1 MRREKNKIRTIPHT
15 NTTMPKGANKKKRA
29 KKRRQERERERAR
42 AASAD
47 VDTTTTNTMRA
58 ADVPHIVQQMAA
70 AIGASPEEVMQA
82 RQRALQSMGHMTVG
96 ELQDALGRVRHH
108 DSSKLHT
115 SIEQTRGACGGDYH
129 CWFET
134 EDGKIYN
141 LPGGERIA
149 GDIPKY
155 NKDNPRTPY
164 NLREAYPPQLQKE
177 CYETYMVPYL
187 QLLELLQKKDAD
199 VKSKLLAKVM
209 NPSVTWENK
218 CVNRAAVLIFLG
230 IWSKDALR
238 FGGVG
243 WVGSDGKPHFEFG

>member
-1 MRREKNKIRTIPHT
+1 
-15 NTTMPKGANKKKRA
+15 MPKGANKKKRA
-29 KKRRQERERERAR
+29 KKRRQERERAR
-42 AASAD
+42 VASSAAVAA
-47 VDTTTTNTMRA
+47 TANTMPVVG
-58 ADVPHIVQQMAA
+58 VPPTVQQMAA
-70 AIGASPEEVMQA
+70 AIGASPEKVMQA

-96 ELQDALGRVRHH
+96 ELQKALGRVRNH

-155 NKDNPRTPY
+155 NKDNPHTPY

-187 QLLELLQKKDAD
+187 QLLESLQKKDPNL
-199 VKSKLLAKVM
+199 KSKLTANIM
-209 NPSVTWENK
+209 DPSMTWENK
-218 CVNRAAVLIFLG
+218 CVNRAAILIHLG

-243 WVGSDGKPHFEFG
+243 WVGLDGKPHFEFG

>member
-1 MRREKNKIRTIPHT
+1 MA
-15 NTTMPKGANKKKRA
+15 KGANKKKRA
-29 KKRRQERERERAR
+29 KKRRQERERAR
-42 AASAD
+42 AASTVVVAA
-47 VDTTTTNTMRA
+47 TAATTNAMP
-58 ADVPHIVQQMAA
+58 VVGMPSHVQQMAA
-70 AIGASPEEVMQA
+70 AIGASPEEVMRA
-82 RQRALQSMGHMTVG
+82 RQRALQSMGHMTGG

-115 SIEQTRGACGGDYH
+115 SIEQTRGPCGGDYH

-164 NLREAYPPQLQKE
+164 NLRKAYPPQLQKE

-199 VKSKLLAKVM
+199 VKSKLLTKVM
-209 NPSVTWENK
+209 DPSVTWENK

-243 WVGSDGKPHFEFG
+243 WVGLDEKPHFEFG